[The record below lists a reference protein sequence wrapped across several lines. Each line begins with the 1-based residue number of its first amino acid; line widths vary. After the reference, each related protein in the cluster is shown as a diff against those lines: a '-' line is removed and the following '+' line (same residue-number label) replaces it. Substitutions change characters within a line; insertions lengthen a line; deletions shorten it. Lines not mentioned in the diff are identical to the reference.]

1 MNTVFVAIDGDN
13 IGQQVGQSVLHDDP
27 STLAEISQKLTAGL
41 EAVRQWTEMHQ
52 GQVVSL
58 GGDEGVLMFHNV
70 EDEDAFLDEI
80 ENLRQIYLQTTGATM
95 TAGSG
100 SSLSEAGKAL
110 LAGKLSGKDMIVP
123 YGEEIEHI
131 LHDAHQHVLEG
142 EGTEEEQKQ
151 DDHYI
156 SHIDGIED
164 DYSDES
170 ADDEQYQDEDQY
182 SDDQD
187 MTDQDMGEEDQSSE
201 MPSDEMDDSQE
212 FDAPD
217 EYMGHNSRP
226 YALHHADQGTEEGQD
241 KYQDQDLDQGDF
253 DYNPDDYQSDSD
265 ELPEEEMEAMPEDQG
280 DTSYEDQTME
290 GMDGGSEE
298 MAGGAPYA
306 DDEENADEFS
316 SSSEGMQDAV
326 DNVIDSPEGQEE
338 EEYAEPEEEEKPIEI
353 PENEDMES
361 DDDMESEELPMES
374 DEMGEEEMPE
384 GEDGFDQPEQEP
396 AEYGSTEAD
405 PSVEMD
411 AFNQILSESGQDVEK
426 MKSQVAATLSAF
438 KEQKDQLVAIQEQA
452 PELYE
457 ATLAMLQ
464 TMLDLSKAV
473 FGGAEDDQQQPE
485 DMGQEE
491 SSPDIQENI
500 PMEQVE
506 QEPAPK
512 F

>member
-27 STLAEISQKLTAGL
+27 SALAEISQKLTAGL

-52 GQVVSL
+52 GQVISL
-58 GGDEGVLMFHNV
+58 GGDEGTLMFQNI

-100 SSLSEAGKAL
+100 SSLSQAGKAL

-170 ADDEQYQDEDQY
+170 AEDEQY

-187 MTDQDMGEEDQSSE
+187 MTDQDMTDQDMTDQDMGGEDESSE

-217 EYMGHNSRP
+217 EYMGYGDHS
-226 YALHHADQGTEEGQD
+226 YMLHHADQGMEEDQD
-241 KYQDQDLDQGDF
+241 QDQDLDQGDF

-265 ELPEEEMEAMPEDQG
+265 ELPEEEMEAMPEDHG
-280 DTSYEDQTME
+280 DVSYEDQTME
-290 GMDGGSEE
+290 GMDGGAEE

-306 DDEENADEFS
+306 DDEEDADEFS
-316 SSSEGMQDAV
+316 SSAEDMQGAV
-326 DNVIDSPEGQEE
+326 DNVMGSPEDQEESAEAQEE
-338 EEYAEPEEEEKPIEI
+338 EEPIEI
-353 PENEDMES
+353 PENENMES
-361 DDDMESEELPMES
+361 ADDMESEELPMES
-374 DEMGEEEMPE
+374 DEMGEDEMPQ
-384 GEDGFDQPEQEP
+384 GDDGFDQPEQEP

-438 KEQKDQLVAIQEQA
+438 KEQKDALVAIQEQA

-473 FGGAEDDQQQPE
+473 FGGAEDQQQPE
-485 DMGQEE
+485 DMDQEE
-491 SSPDIQENI
+491 PSPDIQENI